1 MTTHEQSTRAEA
13 LGRASASAGPGIDP
27 RGPRFGAGLTA
38 ALLAVVVLLGPSTAG
53 LGVLAFV
60 AASFLLGTVRGA
72 QGTWQGLVF
81 KVLVRPRLAAPH
93 ELEDPRAP
101 RFAQAVGLVVTGIGV
116 VLGAVGVLGAVPW
129 AAGVAFAAAALNAT
143 IGLCLGCEL
152 YLLLQRARRGSST
165 RH

>member
-1 MTTHEQSTRAEA
+1 MTTDQHSTRDGVLAPAPE
-13 LGRASASAGPGIDP
+13 GFGIDP

-38 ALLAVVVLLGPSTAG
+38 ALLAVVVLLGPSTAA

-60 AASFLLGTVRGA
+60 AASFLLGAVRGP

-81 KVLVRPRLAAPH
+81 KLLVRPRLAAPE

-101 RFAQAVGLVVTGIGV
+101 RFAQAVGLAVTGVGV
-116 VLGAVGVLGAVPW
+116 VLGAAGVLGAVPW

-152 YLLLQRARRGSST
+152 YVLLQRARPASGT
-165 RH
+165 RR